1 MTTEDNTIARGK
13 ELVALSLFAV
23 KFGQHEA
30 KKLAAEKGLTF
41 DCDLA
46 LRHVEVLLGKEEA
59 AAQRYL
65 WDETRMAALDR
76 RLDAQ
81 RDRLAAQLRL
91 KHRISSFL
99 LTVKRSAEDMLGG
112 INPAGW
118 QANYALRGTTKGAA
132 AGGNTGDARVHVEPR
147 LDHDGK
153 ALYIDLKL
161 TTKSARLPEKQA
173 QILLFIEGEQ
183 VTDFVFARNDDTSID
198 LKVVLNEAR
207 AAELAAQPITLRY
220 DETLTEIVV
229 ILGDD
234 FTDSSHTSDA
244 SGLSTPAAKG

>member
-30 KKLAAEKGLTF
+30 MKLAAEKGLTF

-81 RDRLAAQLRL
+81 LNRLGAQLRL

-99 LTVKRSAEDMLGG
+99 FTVKRSAEDMLSGL
-112 INPAGW
+112 NPADW
-118 QANYALRGTTKGAA
+118 QADYALRGTTKGAA
-132 AGGNTGDARVHVEPR
+132 AGDSTGHRSVHIEPR
-147 LDHDGK
+147 LDHDGS

-161 TTKSARLPEKQA
+161 TTKSARLPEKQE
-173 QILLFIEGEQ
+173 QILLFIQDEQ
-183 VTDFVFARNDDTSID
+183 ITDFIFARNNDASID

-207 AAELAAQPITLRY
+207 AAELTTQPITLRY
-220 DETLTEIVV
+220 DAALTEIAV
-229 ILGDD
+229 IVGED
-234 FTDSSHTSDA
+234 FVSVDETSNPKCWD
-244 SGLSTPAAKG
+244 